1 MDVCPV
7 IPLLLAIGL
16 VAGCKTAPLPQ
27 PAESRP
33 EARSETMLF
42 TQIDHPAISCRDPQA
57 QMDWYCRNLGMRVI
71 ATNGQQPPSAILG
84 FGEGGVRG
92 GSILEIMPVKDAGP
106 SPAEMPR
113 FAPGLRHLAF
123 RVSDF
128 EKAYAKLK
136 SAGVT
141 FLFEPT
147 TAVGGGKIVSFR
159 DPEGNE
165 LQIVQR

>member
-1 MDVCPV
+1 M
-7 IPLLLAIGL
+7 PLVFAAGLA
-16 VAGCKTAPLPQ
+16 AGCNGSATS
-27 PAESRP
+27 PASP
-33 EARSETMLF
+33 SPAAGRSETMLF

-57 QMDWYCRNLGMRVI
+57 QVDWYCRNLGMRVI

-84 FGEGGVRG
+84 FGEDGVPG